1 MSNNTISTQQKRK
14 KNGNKSLGWIVPIA
28 CIIAGELIYYFILGN
43 PSGFQDPI
51 NKKGAL
57 NGLARMYEGGFV
69 VPILMG
75 LFLMVVVFSVERFLT
90 LKSAMGKTDN
100 SNFIHDI
107 QDLLEVRNVDGA
119 IELCNKQKGSVANV
133 MISGLNTYKK
143 MIDNTEYDKDQKIA
157 NIQKDLEEATALEI
171 PMLQKNLVFLS
182 TITSLSV
189 LIALFGTVLG
199 MIRSFAAL
207 GEAGGGAGA
216 SELAVGISE
225 ALYNTAVGIATG
237 SLALVMYNVFTTY
250 IDDITQG
257 IDESGFSLMQSF
269 SSLYK

>member
-1 MSNNTISTQQKRK
+1 MSNTTKSKKKSTSFFS
-14 KNGNKSLGWIVPIA
+14 KNIGWVVPLV

-51 NKKGAL
+51 NRKIPL

-75 LFLMVVVFSVERFLT
+75 LFLMVVAFSIERYLT
-90 LKSAMGKTDN
+90 LKSALGKTDN
-100 SNFIHDI
+100 PQFIHDI
-107 QDLLEVRNVDGA
+107 QEYLDKRNVDGA
-119 IELCNKQKGSVANV
+119 IAHCSKQKGSVANV
-133 MISGLNTYKK
+133 MVSGLQSYKK
-143 MIDNTEYDKDQKIA
+143 MIDHTDYDKDQKIA

-189 LIALFGTVLG
+189 LVALFGTVLG

-237 SLALVMYNVFTTY
+237 SLALIMYNVFTTY
-250 IDDITQG
+250 IDEITQG